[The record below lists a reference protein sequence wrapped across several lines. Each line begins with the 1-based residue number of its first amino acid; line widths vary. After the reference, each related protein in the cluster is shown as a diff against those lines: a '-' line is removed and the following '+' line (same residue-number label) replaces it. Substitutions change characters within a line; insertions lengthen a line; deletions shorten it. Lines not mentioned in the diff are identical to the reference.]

1 MLTIP
6 PNLTKKKLKD
16 ETKTMAITTVP
27 QAFPPEHNNNDL
39 LQWETKQTVK
49 IKVTFSLN
57 EYIWFLQKFFLSSDS
72 LHLLLEVE
80 KNYLLKIIYD
90 YTVASS
96 NRNFVGKGLER
107 PTLSLSHTNRR

>member
-27 QAFPPEHNNNDL
+27 QAFPPD
-39 LQWETKQTVK
+39 KQGASAVKNKTVK
-49 IKVTFSLN
+49 IKVIYSLN